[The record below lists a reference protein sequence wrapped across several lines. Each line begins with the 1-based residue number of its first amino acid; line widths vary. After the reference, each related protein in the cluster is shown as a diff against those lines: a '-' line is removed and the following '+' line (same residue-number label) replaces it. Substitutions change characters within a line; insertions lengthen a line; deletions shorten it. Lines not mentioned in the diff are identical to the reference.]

1 MATVKVVDLINRA
14 EEILQDTTN
23 VRWSQQTLLDY
34 LNDGQREVVL
44 FRPDAN
50 PVNESL
56 TLAANSAKQSLPA
69 TALRLLS
76 IYKNASPTTKPITNI
91 ERRVLDDQIEDWYGT
106 TGTNVE
112 HYVYDPMDPKVLYVY
127 PHTTS
132 SSATISIVY
141 SSSPANI
148 TISNFTSDTTVI
160 SLDDVYANAI
170 LDYMLYR
177 AYQKDTEYAGD
188 MQRSAMYLQSFQN
201 SLGVKNQVD
210 AGSTPRPS
218 TPAQ

>member
-91 ERRVLDDQIEDWYGT
+91 ERRVLDDQIEDWHGT

-112 HYVYDPMDPKVLYVY
+112 HYVYDPMDPKVFYVY

-188 MQRSAMYLQSFQN
+188 MQRAGVYLQSFQN

>member
-1 MATVKVVDLINRA
+1 MATVKAVDLINRA
-14 EEILQDTTN
+14 EEILQDNTN
-23 VRWSQQTLLDY
+23 VRWSQQTLLNY

-50 PVNESL
+50 PVNASF
-56 TLAANSAKQSLPA
+56 TLAANAAKQTLPSA
-69 TALRLLS
+69 ALRLLS

-106 TGTNVE
+106 TVTNVE
-112 HYVYDPMDPKVLYVY
+112 HYVYDPMDPKIFYVY

-141 SSSPANI
+141 SSAPGDI

-188 MQRSAMYLQSFQN
+188 MQRSAMYLQTFQN
-201 SLGVKNQVD
+201 H
-210 AGSTPRPS
+210 
-218 TPAQ
+218 

>member
-1 MATVKVVDLINRA
+1 MATVKAVDLINRA
-14 EEILQDTTN
+14 EEILQDNTN
-23 VRWSQQTLLDY
+23 VRWSQQTLLNY

-50 PVNESL
+50 PVNASF
-56 TLAANSAKQSLPA
+56 TLAANAAKQTLPSA
-69 TALRLLS
+69 ALRLLS

-112 HYVYDPMDPKVLYVY
+112 HYVYDPMDPKVFYVY

>member
-1 MATVKVVDLINRA
+1 M
-14 EEILQDTTN
+14 
-23 VRWSQQTLLDY
+23 
-34 LNDGQREVVL
+34 
-44 FRPDAN
+44 
-50 PVNESL
+50 
-56 TLAANSAKQSLPA
+56 
-69 TALRLLS
+69 
-76 IYKNASPTTKPITNI
+76 
-91 ERRVLDDQIEDWYGT
+91 
-106 TGTNVE
+106 
-112 HYVYDPMDPKVLYVY
+112 Y

-188 MQRSAMYLQSFQN
+188 MQRAGVYLQSFQN